1 MRRSPEPP
9 PKIGR
14 PGITSLPKPNPRF
27 NPART
32 PGFETQEAAAVE
44 DRLRAARLRR
54 IAAKLS
60 GARARELDE
69 LAGAIDPE
77 VTANPTTVASSR
89 YMRLQRT
96 RIIGALWEVVY
107 GC

>member
-1 MRRSPEPP
+1 MRRSPDQP

-14 PGITSLPKPNPRF
+14 PGITSLPKPSPRF

-32 PGFETQEAAAVE
+32 PGFEEQEAVADE

-54 IAAKLS
+54 VAAKLS
-60 GARARELDE
+60 GAGARKLDE
-69 LAGAIDPE
+69 LADAIDPE
-77 VTANPTTVASSR
+77 VTPNPTTVASSR

-96 RIIGALWEVVY
+96 RIIGALWELVY

>member
-1 MRRSPEPP
+1 MRRHSEPP

-14 PGITSLPKPNPRF
+14 PGITSLPNPSPRF

-32 PGFETQEAAAVE
+32 PGFETQEAVAGE
-44 DRLRAARLRR
+44 DRLRAASLRR
-54 IAAKLS
+54 VAAKLS
-60 GARARELDE
+60 GTPSRKLNV
-69 LAGAIDPE
+69 LADAIDPD
-77 VTANPTTVASSR
+77 VTANPTSVASSR

-96 RIIGALWEVVY
+96 RIIGALWELVY